1 MGAVGLIALW
11 AALFLAGHFI
21 LSSAP
26 VRGAIAGRVG
36 EQPFRGI
43 YSLVALGTF
52 IPLVI
57 VFARHKHA
65 GPMLWYLRSVEALR
79 WLVWLMML
87 VALTMWVA
95 SLLTPNPAALGAP
108 DNLTPRGILKLTRH
122 PGFVAFAI
130 FGFAHMLMNG
140 WAGDLVFFGTF
151 PALGIFGGLHQ
162 DRRKLRSMGEGYR
175 RFVEQTSFIPGAAL
189 LSGRQRC
196 DPAEDMPWAAIG
208 IGTLLMV
215 VLVAIHP
222 WAFGGH
228 PLG

>member
-11 AALFLAGHFI
+11 AILFLAGHFI
-21 LSSAP
+21 LSSDP
-26 VRGAIAGRVG
+26 VRGMIAGALG

-43 YSLVALGTF
+43 YSLIALGTF

-57 VFARHKHA
+57 VFAHHKHTGA
-65 GPMLWYLRSVEALR
+65 MLWNLRAAEPVR

-87 VALTMWVA
+87 AALIMWMA
-95 SLLTPNPAALGAP
+95 SLITPSPAAIGATE
-108 DNLTPRGILKLTRH
+108 NFAPRGILKLTRH
-122 PGFVAFAI
+122 PGFVAFTI

-151 PALGIFGGLHQ
+151 PVLGILGGLHQ
-162 DRRKLRSMGEGYR
+162 DRRKLRAMGERYR
-175 RFVEQTSFIPGAAL
+175 RFVERTSFMPGAAL
-189 LSGRQRC
+189 LGGRQRC
-196 DPAEDMPWAAIG
+196 HAAEDLPGLTIAIG
-208 IGTLLMV
+208 AALTI
-215 VLVAIHP
+215 VLAVIHP